1 MISAL
6 VENFKGKR
14 YNTAIMTIR
23 TRRFIFYNF
32 LFLFVVS
39 GLWVVFYSQGWRLNT
54 ENCRF
59 NDLFNCSV
67 KLRKTGAVFIET
79 KPKGV
84 VIKIDNKIFQDK
96 SGLIQ
101 SGTLI
106 TKLSPKNY
114 KIKIEKDGYLSWT
127 KNLRVESGLV
137 TEIPKIILLPEKIEK
152 KIVSTPKPVDN
163 FWINSQQKIVFK
175 NNGTLYYLQD
185 SSPNIK
191 LRGDKF
197 VQWSEDGNKIILQN
211 LKNQNYYLY
220 ELGNLSKTLNIS
232 AVLNNLQKT
241 SVSEIAFHP
250 LESNRLIVENKNGLY
265 LLDLNRLKLEG
276 VKELVLAWTIKN
288 PTIYYVSQT
297 PKSLLLTDFNLIS
310 KTSDTLA
317 DLPDNLTAIS
327 EISASG
333 NKVAFLTKDGGLY
346 LFNRQDKS
354 LKQIAH
360 SAEKFIFS
368 PDNKKIAFWDK
379 NGKINI
385 YFLEDYQRGL
395 HKKAGEIISL
405 NFYLKEKGSVVKNIF
420 WYKDSGHLLV
430 EYIDTNGKQKV
441 DFIEVD
447 NKSPI
452 NKYVLVEGISNSY
465 YEPSSNRLY
474 FTQENNLYFVEF

>member
-1 MISAL
+1 MSI
-6 VENFKGKR
+6 G
-14 YNTAIMTIR
+14 
-23 TRRFIFYNF
+23 TRRFIFYGF

-39 GLWVVFYSQGWRLNT
+39 GLWVIFYSQGWRPDT
-54 ENCRF
+54 GNCRF

-67 KLRKTGAVFIET
+67 RLQKTGAVFIET
-79 KPKGV
+79 QPKGV
-84 VIKIDNKIFQDK
+84 VIKLDDKIFQDK

-106 TKLSPKNY
+106 TELSPKNY
-114 KIKIEKDGYLSWT
+114 KVKIEKDGYLSWT
-127 KNLRVESGLV
+127 KNFRVESGLV
-137 TEIPKIILLPEKIEK
+137 TEIPKIILLPEKTEK
-152 KIVSTPKPVDN
+152 KTVSTPKPVDN

-175 NNGTLYYLQD
+175 NNGILYYLQD
-185 SSPNIK
+185 SSVK

-276 VKELVLAWTIKN
+276 VKEPVLAWTIKN

-297 PKSLLLTDFNLIS
+297 LKSLLLADFNLIS
-310 KTSDTLA
+310 KISDTLA
-317 DLPDNLTAIS
+317 DLPDDLTAIS

-333 NKVAFLTKDGGLY
+333 NKIAFLTKDDGLY
-346 LFNRQDKS
+346 LFNRENKNF
-354 LKQIAH
+354 KQIAH

-368 PDNKKIAFWDK
+368 PDNKKIAFLDK
-379 NGKINI
+379 DGKINI

-395 HKKAGEIISL
+395 YKKAGEIISL
-405 NFYLKEKGSVVKNIF
+405 NLYLKENGLEVKNIF
-420 WYKDSGHLLV
+420 WYNDSGHLL
-430 EYIDTNGKQKV
+430 IDYLDADGAEKV
-441 DFIEVD
+441 DFVEID
-447 NKSPI
+447 DRPPI
-452 NKYVLVEGISNSY
+452 NKYTLVEGVSNFY
-465 YEPSSNRLY
+465 YEPISNRLY
-474 FTQENNLYFVEF
+474 FTQENSLYFLEI

>member
-1 MISAL
+1 
-6 VENFKGKR
+6 
-14 YNTAIMTIR
+14 MTIK
-23 TRRFIFYNF
+23 TRRFIFYSF

-39 GLWVVFYSQGWRLNT
+39 GLWVIFYSQGWRPDT

-67 KLRKTGAVFIET
+67 RLQKTGAVFIET
-79 KPKGV
+79 QPKGV
-84 VIKIDNKIFQDK
+84 IIKLDDKVFQDK

-106 TKLSPKNY
+106 TELSPKNY
-114 KIKIEKDGYLSWT
+114 KIRIEKDGYLSWT
-127 KNLRVESGLV
+127 KNFRIESGLV
-137 TEIPKIILLPEKIEK
+137 TEVPKIILLPEKTEK
-152 KIVSTPKPVDN
+152 KPVPTPKPVDN

-175 NNGTLYYLQD
+175 NNGILYYLQD
-185 SSPNIK
+185 SSIK
-191 LRGDKF
+191 LRGDEF
-197 VQWSEDGNKIILQN
+197 IQWSEDGNKIILQN

-276 VKELVLAWTIKN
+276 VKEPVLAWTIKN
-288 PTIYYVSQT
+288 PIIYYISQT
-297 PKSLLLTDFNLIS
+297 PKSLLLADFNLIS
-310 KTSDTLA
+310 KISDTLA

-333 NKVAFLTKDGGLY
+333 NKIAFLTKDGGLY
-346 LFNRQDKS
+346 LFNRENKNF
-354 LKQIAH
+354 KQIAH

-368 PDNKKIAFWDK
+368 PDNKKIAFLDK
-379 NGKINI
+379 DGKINI

-405 NFYLKEKGSVVKNIF
+405 NLYLKENNLEVKNIF

-430 EYIDTNGKQKV
+430 EYINTDGKQKV

-447 NKSPI
+447 DKSPI
-452 NKYVLVEGISNSY
+452 NKYALVEGASNSY
-465 YEPSSNRLY
+465 YEPSLSRLY
-474 FTQENNLYFVEF
+474 FTQENNLYFLEF